1 MSLRGHALLIF
12 AIPLSLG
19 CGSSSD
25 ETGGP
30 PRHGASTVTPD
41 LVAPRG
47 ETQPEYYQR
56 QVLLINKWIREAGP
70 PPRSSTGILE
80 IVRQARDESGKF
92 AEMAPYDIVT
102 ILDTWLKGAQG
113 KDSVRQAAAYLVAD
127 RVLRLAW
134 HPFGFTDASQ
144 QLAQAR
150 TRLKGLG
157 ASSELSAASGEMAY
171 AGGWLQQAAH
181 LDPTGPMGQRAALLQ
196 LEADCAGGDSP
207 QPYYGIV
214 ARLEPL
220 VATPGDSEIKWTAQ
234 LLEADAYRDVVALA
248 SGLGKENADS
258 TKFQPDAETAKTRA
272 IALYQA
278 ALAADTASRLAKGGQ
293 VALARLTGGLA
304 PNHVR
309 FFCFAQ

>member
-1 MSLRGHALLIF
+1 MSLRGRAPFVVTLL
-12 AIPLSLG
+12 AVLG
-19 CGSSSD
+19 CGSGSDDTSSASRPI
-25 ETGGP
+25 GG
-30 PRHGASTVTPD
+30 VTAD
-41 LVAPRG
+41 IVAPRG
-47 ETQPEYYQR
+47 ETQPDYYQR

-70 PPRSSTGILE
+70 PPRSSAGILE
-80 IVRQARDESGKF
+80 IVRQSRDESGKL
-92 AEMAPYDIVT
+92 ADMPPYDLVT
-102 ILDTWLKGAQG
+102 TLDTWLKGAQG

-134 HPFGFTDASQ
+134 HPFNFTDPGQ

-150 TRLKGLG
+150 SRLKALG

-171 AGGWLQQAAH
+171 AGGWVQQAAR

-220 VATPGDSEIKWTAQ
+220 VATPADSEVKWTAQ

-258 TKFQPDAETAKTRA
+258 TKFQPDAESAKTRA

-278 ALAADTASRLAKGGQ
+278 ALAGDTASRLAKGGQ
-293 VALARLTGGLA
+293 VTLARLTGGLA
-304 PNHVR
+304 PTHVR
-309 FFCFAQ
+309 FFCFGQ

>member
-1 MSLRGHALLIF
+1 MSLRGRATFLSVIVLL
-12 AIPLSLG
+12 PG
-19 CGSSSD
+19 CGSGG
-25 ETGGP
+25 ETNGES
-30 PRHGASTVTPD
+30 PRASAGVTAD
-41 LVAPRG
+41 IVAPRG

-70 PPRSSTGILE
+70 PPRSSAGILE
-80 IVRQARDESGKF
+80 IVRQSRDEAGKF
-92 AEMAPYDIVT
+92 AEMSPYDLVT
-102 ILDTWLKGAQG
+102 ALETWLKGAQG
-113 KDSVRQAAAYLVAD
+113 KDSVRQAGAYLVAD

-134 HPFGFTDASQ
+134 HPFGLTDPSQ

-157 ASSELSAASGEMAY
+157 ASSELSSASNEMAY
-171 AGGWLQQAAH
+171 AGGWLQQAVH
-181 LDPTGPMGQRAALLQ
+181 LDPNGPMGQRAAMLQ

-214 ARLEPL
+214 QRLEPL
-220 VATPGDSEIKWTAQ
+220 VAAPADSEVKWTAQ

-258 TKFQPDAETAKTRA
+258 TKFVPEAESAKTRA

-278 ALAADTASRLAKGGQ
+278 ALAGDSTSRLAKGGAA
-293 VALARLTGGLA
+293 ALARLTGGLA

-309 FFCFAQ
+309 FFCFGQ